1 MRVLVTGG
9 SGALGSHL
17 SAALLRRGDDV
28 VATGHRAPVVV
39 AGVQAVP
46 LDLADAAAVTSLVR
60 EVRPDLVV
68 NTAYAYAD

>member
-9 SGALGSHL
+9 SGALGGHL

-39 AGVQAVP
+39 AEIGRAHV
-46 LDLADAAAVTSLVR
+46 
-60 EVRPDLVV
+60 
-68 NTAYAYAD
+68 